1 MRFSAL
7 RARLAGLTLVWL
19 ALAVSAAEPVTLN
32 LKDADILALVELVAD
47 ATGKNFIVDPRVKGT
62 VNVIS
67 PRPLNNDALY
77 QVFLSVLKVNG
88 FVAVPSGDMIKI
100 LPDISGRTEAA
111 FGATS
116 PPQGDVP
123 TTRVI
128 KVENVPAAALVPV
141 LRPLLSKDAHLAAA
155 PASNTLIISDAA
167 ANVARLTEIV
177 RRMDLPATG
186 DVETVTLQYAT
197 ATEVVRVL
205 EALQKDTAGGEGG
218 KARGAFVADERSNS
232 VLIGGGRDTR
242 LALRAVIANL
252 DTPQA
257 DRSGNIHVV
266 YLRYANAEELQA
278 VIEGVINALQKVP
291 AAQGQTDPSGGAP
304 PGQATVQSDPGTNA
318 LIVSAPPSLWSSI
331 ESVVQKLDIPRAQV
345 LVEAVVVEVSSTLAR
360 ELGVQ
365 WRGTAGYDNNRGVL
379 GGTNF
384 DNTQAGANRSNLNP
398 FGGLGDGLNLG
409 FLDGTR
415 SILGTNITMGVLVRA
430 LEADTGSNVLSTP
443 SLVTLDNQEAEI
455 LVGQNVPFVTGA
467 YTTPGNVD
475 NAPFQ
480 TIQRED
486 IGVKLKVKPQINQ
499 DGTVRLQI
507 AQEVSSISDS
517 AAGSDIITNK
527 RAITTTAVVQD
538 QQLVVL
544 GGLMDRSL
552 LRSDSRVPVL
562 GSIPVIGGLFRY
574 KSTTGGKTNLM
585 VFIRPRVLRDA
596 EVTAS
601 VTGDKY
607 ETLRRLQRLDA
618 QDRELLAP
626 PGAAPVLPALEEMM
640 RGATGATPPGP

>member
-1 MRFSAL
+1 MRFFAL
-7 RARLAGLTLVWL
+7 RTRLAGLFLAWL
-19 ALAVSAAEPVTLN
+19 ALAATAAEPVTLN
-32 LKDADILALVELVAD
+32 LKDADILALVETVAE

-67 PRPLNNDALY
+67 PRPLDGDALY

-88 FVAVPSGDMIKI
+88 FVAVPSGDMTKI
-100 LPDISGRTEAA
+100 LPDTSARTEAA
-111 FGATS
+111 FGAM
-116 PPQGDVP
+116 PLPQGDVP
-123 TTRVI
+123 TTRVV

-141 LRPLLSKDAHLAAA
+141 LRPLLSKDAHLAAT
-155 PASNTLIISDAA
+155 PASNTLIITDAA
-167 ANVARLTEIV
+167 ANVARLAQIV

-186 DVETVTLQYAT
+186 DVETVSLQHAT

-205 EALQKDTAGGEGG
+205 EALQKDTAGGDGG
-218 KARGAFVADERSNS
+218 RARGAFVADERSNS
-232 VLIGGGRDTR
+232 VLIGGSRDTR
-242 LALRAVIANL
+242 LALRAIVANL

-266 YLRYANAEELQA
+266 YLRYANAEDMKVVL
-278 VIEGVINALQKVP
+278 EGVINALQKVP
-291 AAQGQTDPSGGAP
+291 VAQGQTDPSGGLS
-304 PGQATVQSDPGTNA
+304 TVQSDPGTNA
-318 LIVSAPPSLWSSI
+318 LIVSAPPSLWPSI
-331 ESVVQKLDIPRAQV
+331 ESVVQKLDIARAQV
-345 LVEAVVVEVSSTLAR
+345 QVEAVVVEVSSSLAR

-365 WRGTAGYDNNRGVL
+365 WRGTADYDNNRGVI
-379 GGTNF
+379 GGTSF
-384 DNTQAGANRSNLNP
+384 DATRAGADRSNLNP
-398 FGGLGDGLNLG
+398 FAGLGDGLNLG

-415 SILGTNITMGVLVRA
+415 SILGSNITMGVLVRA

-552 LRSDSRVPVL
+552 SRNDSRVPVL
-562 GSIPVIGGLFRY
+562 GSIPVIGGMFRY

-607 ETLRRLQRLDA
+607 ETLRRLQRQQA
-618 QDRELLAP
+618 QDPELLAP
-626 PGAAPVLPALEEMM
+626 AGAAPVLPALEEMM
-640 RGATGATPPGP
+640 RGAEGAPAAGR

>member
-7 RARLAGLTLVWL
+7 RARLAGLVLTCL
-19 ALAVSAAEPVTLN
+19 ALVVSAAEPVTLN

-47 ATGKNFIVDPRVKGT
+47 ATGKNFIVDPRVKGM

-67 PRPLNNDALY
+67 PRPLDNDALY

-100 LPDISGRTEAA
+100 LPDTSARTEAA
-111 FGATS
+111 FGDMAL
-116 PPQGDVP
+116 PQGDVP
-123 TTRVI
+123 TTQVI

-155 PASNTLIISDAA
+155 PASNTLIISDSA
-167 ANVARLTEIV
+167 ANVTRLAQIV

-186 DVETVTLQYAT
+186 DVETVTLQHAT

-242 LALRAVIANL
+242 LALRAIVANL

-257 DRSGNIHVV
+257 DRSGNIHVI
-266 YLRYANAEELQA
+266 YLRYANAEDLKV

-291 AAQGQTDPSGGAP
+291 AAQGQTDPSGGLSA
-304 PGQATVQSDPGTNA
+304 VQSEPGTNA
-318 LIVSAPPSLWSSI
+318 LIISAPPSLWSSI
-331 ESVVQKLDIPRAQV
+331 EAVVQKLDIPRAQL

-360 ELGVQ
+360 ELGIQ
-365 WRGTAGYDNNRGVL
+365 WRGSSGYDNNRGL
-379 GGTNF
+379 IGGTSF
-384 DNTQAGANRSNLNP
+384 DSTEAGADRSNLNP
-398 FGGLGDGLNLG
+398 FGLGDGLNLG

-415 SILGTNITMGVLVRA
+415 SVLGTNVTMGVLVRA
-430 LEADTGSNVLSTP
+430 LEADSGTNVLSTP
-443 SLVTLDNQEAEI
+443 SLVTLDNHEAEI
-455 LVGQNVPFVTGA
+455 IVGQNVPFITGS
-467 YTTPGNVD
+467 YSTPADVN

-486 IGVKLKVKPQINQ
+486 IGLKLKVKPQINQ

-507 AQEVSSISDS
+507 AQEVSSISD
-517 AAGSDIITNK
+517 ATVGSDIITNK

-552 LRSDSRVPVL
+552 RSTDSRVPVL
-562 GSIPVIGGLFRY
+562 GSIPLVGRLFRY
-574 KSTTGGKTNLM
+574 RSTSGGKTNLM
-585 VFIRPRVLRDA
+585 VFIRPQVLRDA
-596 EVTAS
+596 DVTAR

-607 ETLRRLQRLDA
+607 DALRRLQRLDA
-618 QDRELLAP
+618 QDRERLAP
-626 PGAAPVLPALEEMM
+626 PGAAPVLPALEEVL
-640 RGATGATPPGP
+640 RGAEGAAAAGR

>member
-1 MRFSAL
+1 MSRSSV
-7 RARLAGLTLVWL
+7 RARVAGWLLACVSLV
-19 ALAVSAAEPVTLN
+19 VTAAEPVTLN

-47 ATGKNFIVDPRVKGT
+47 ATGRNFIVDPRVKGT

-67 PRPLNNDALY
+67 PRPLDKDALY

-88 FVAVPSGDMIKI
+88 FVAVPSGDMVKI
-100 LPDISGRTEAA
+100 LPDTSARTEAS
-111 FGATS
+111 FGAA
-116 PPQGDVP
+116 PPAQGDGLATQV
-123 TTRVI
+123 V
-128 KVENVPAAALVPV
+128 KVDNVPAAALVPV

-155 PASNTLIISDAA
+155 PASNTLIMTDTA
-167 ANVARLTEIV
+167 ANVARLAQIV
-177 RRMDLPATG
+177 RRMDLPASG
-186 DVETVTLQYAT
+186 DIETVVLQHAT
-197 ATEVVRVL
+197 ASEVVRVL
-205 EALQKDTAGGEGG
+205 ETLQQRTTGGEGG
-218 KARGAFVADERSNS
+218 NARGAFVADERSNS
-232 VLIGGGRDTR
+232 VLIGGSQGTR

-266 YLRYANAEELQA
+266 YLRYANAEDLKA
-278 VIEGVINALQKVP
+278 VLEGVLNSLQKVP
-291 AAQGQTDPSGGAP
+291 AAQGETDPSGGLSSV
-304 PGQATVQSDPGTNA
+304 QADPGTNA
-318 LIVSAPPSLWSSI
+318 LIVSASPSLWASV
-331 ESVVQKLDIPRAQV
+331 ESVVKQLDIPRAQL
-345 LVEAVVVEVSSTLAR
+345 LVEAVVVEVSSSLAR

-365 WRGTAGYDNNRGVL
+365 WRASADYDNNRGVI
-379 GGTNF
+379 GGTSF
-384 DNTQAGANRSNLNP
+384 DDTRAGADRVNLNP

-415 SILGTNITMGVLVRA
+415 SVLGANVTMGVLLKA
-430 LEADTGSNVLSTP
+430 LEADSGTNVLSTP

-455 LVGQNVPFVTGA
+455 IVGQNVPFITGS
-467 YTTPGNVD
+467 YSTPANVD

-486 IGVKLKVKPQINQ
+486 IGLKLKVKPQINQ

-507 AQEVSSISDS
+507 EQEVSSISD
-517 AAGSDIITNK
+517 ATVGSDIITNK

-552 LRSDSRVPVL
+552 RSTDSQVPVL
-562 GSIPVIGGLFRY
+562 GSIPLVGRLFQYR
-574 KSTTGGKTNLM
+574 STSGGKTNLM

-596 EVTAS
+596 EITAA

-607 ETLRRLQRLDA
+607 DAIRRLQRLDA
-618 QDRELLAP
+618 ADRDLLAP

-640 RGATGATPPGP
+640 RGAQGAAPAGR

>member
-1 MRFSAL
+1 MSRLTL
-7 RARLAGLTLVWL
+7 RRRLAGALL
-19 ALAVSAAEPVTLN
+19 ALVSVVASAAEPVTLN

-47 ATGKNFIVDPRVKGT
+47 ATGRNFIVDPRVKGT

-67 PRPLNNDALY
+67 PRPLDKDALY

-100 LPDISGRTEAA
+100 LPDTSARTEAA
-111 FGATS
+111 FGSAV
-116 PPQGDVP
+116 PAQGDGLATQV
-123 TTRVI
+123 V
-128 KVENVPAAALVPV
+128 KVDNVPAAALVPV

-155 PASNTLIISDAA
+155 PASNTLIMTDTA
-167 ANVARLTEIV
+167 ANVARLAQIV
-177 RRMDLPATG
+177 RRMDLPASG
-186 DVETVTLQYAT
+186 DIETVSLQHAT
-197 ATEVVRVL
+197 AAEVVRVL
-205 EALQKDTAGGEGG
+205 ETLQQRTTGAEGG
-218 KARGAFVADERSNS
+218 SARGAFVADERSNS
-232 VLIGGGRDTR
+232 VLIGGSPGTR

-266 YLRYANAEELQA
+266 YLRYANAEDLKT
-278 VIEGVINALQKVP
+278 VLEGVINALQKVP
-291 AAQGQTDPSGGAP
+291 AAQGETDPSGGLSSV
-304 PGQATVQSDPGTNA
+304 QADPGTNA
-318 LIVSAPPSLWSSI
+318 LIVSARPSLWASV
-331 ESVVQKLDIPRAQV
+331 ESVVKQLDIPRAQL
-345 LVEAVVVEVSSTLAR
+345 LVEAVVVEVSSNLAR

-365 WRGTAGYDNNRGVL
+365 WRASAGYGNNRGVI
-379 GGTNF
+379 GGTSF
-384 DNTQAGANRSNLNP
+384 DDTRAGADRNNLNP

-415 SILGTNITMGVLVRA
+415 SVLGANVTMGVLLKA
-430 LEADTGSNVLSTP
+430 LEADSGTNVLSTP

-455 LVGQNVPFVTGA
+455 IVGQNVPFITGS
-467 YTTPGNVD
+467 YSTPANVD

-486 IGVKLKVKPQINQ
+486 IGLKLKVKPQINQ

-507 AQEVSSISDS
+507 EQEVSSISD
-517 AAGSDIITNK
+517 ATVGSDIITNK

-552 LRSDSRVPVL
+552 RSTDSKVPLL
-562 GSIPVIGGLFRY
+562 GSIPLVGRLFQYR
-574 KSTTGGKTNLM
+574 STTGGKTNLM

-596 EVTAS
+596 EVTAA

-607 ETLRRLQRLDA
+607 DAIRRLQRLDA
-618 QDRELLAP
+618 ADRDLLAP

-640 RGATGATPPGP
+640 RGAEGAAAAGR